1 MVSTG
6 LQILEDCTTTSS
18 LYEESIIERTWGDI
32 SKIGR
37 KVSIIIFLAE
47 KVNANYNT
55 YKNGLINLSVII
67 TIISFLNFTEPITLK
82 DSLNKGCVMRYI
94 LLDENS

>member
-1 MVSTG
+1 M
-6 LQILEDCTTTSS
+6 
-18 LYEESIIERTWGDI
+18 
-32 SKIGR
+32 
-37 KVSIIIFLAE
+37 IIFLAE

-94 LLDENS
+94 LIDENS